1 MSRLTALGLKQLY
14 LPTLSNSKPDGPHIP
29 ILAPAPEVLKTRKRV
44 IVIINDDTYQDLGI
58 LAYRELQ
65 REGGVN
71 GGSVV
76 NFVKGLVNRTQAN
89 MDTNLDPARFEKDE
103 HIPGL
108 IVLNTGQ
115 LLYSHKLNKALS
127 MRSWIALPRKSITH
141 DPVKVHDVE
150 NRVEGHRTPAEHIK
164 TVFDTVIK
172 NPNFVSPEAE
182 VYVVAI
188 ENGIEKL
195 IEVLNQ
201 DCKYPRRSMESTVT
215 QQQSTSTP
223 IALWLSLSC
232 LSLIHI

>member
-1 MSRLTALGLKQLY
+1 MSRLHALGLKELY
-14 LPTLSNSKPDGPHIP
+14 LPALSNFKPKVAHIP
-29 ILAPAPEVLKTRKRV
+29 ILAPPAEVLRTRKRV

-71 GGSVV
+71 GGSVI
-76 NFVKGLVNRTQAN
+76 NFAKGLVNRTQAN
-89 MDTNLDPARFEKDE
+89 TNANLEEELSSDGARIEKDE
-103 HIPGL
+103 HVPGL

-115 LLYSHKLNKALS
+115 LLYSFKFNKTLS
-127 MRSWIALPRKSITH
+127 MRSWTAQPRKSITH
-141 DPVKVHDVE
+141 DPVKIHEVE

-188 ENGIEKL
+188 ENGVENL
-195 IEVLNQ
+195 IEILNN
-201 DCKYPRRSMESTVT
+201 DCEHDIRCL
-215 QQQSTSTP
+215 Q
-223 IALWLSLSC
+223 IALTQG
-232 LSLIHI
+232 

>member
-1 MSRLTALGLKQLY
+1 MNRLSALGLQQLY
-14 LPTLSNSKPDGPHIP
+14 LPTLSNDRPDGPHIP
-29 ILAPAPEVLKTRKRV
+29 ILAPAKEVLKTRKRV

-76 NFVKGLVNRTQAN
+76 NFAKRLASSPMQGIKNAN
-89 MDTNLDPARFEKDE
+89 GNEKLDKDDL
-103 HIPGL
+103 IPGL

-127 MRSWIALPRKSITH
+127 MRSWTALPRKSITH
-141 DPVKVHDVE
+141 DPVKIHEVE

-172 NPNFVSPEAE
+172 NPQFVSPEAE
-182 VYVVAI
+182 IYVVAI
-188 ENGIEKL
+188 ENGVEAL
-195 IEVLNQ
+195 VGYLHE
-201 DCKYPRRSMESTVT
+201 DCKYHCRS
-215 QQQSTSTP
+215 
-223 IALWLSLSC
+223 A
-232 LSLIHI
+232 